1 MACCDCRREMNA
13 APGHFCPQYG
23 HRLSKSTA
31 SSVQAD
37 ALARMTNPSEGSGDV
52 QQVLAHPV
60 YASPPAPQMPQP
72 QPTVVYY
79 QQGGRPITAPRPTDR
94 EDEQGLEGPEGV
106 VDAAPARR
114 HVRVCALQRDVGRE
128 HRATRGLAV
137 RGRLRRRLGMVRH
150 RRGGGVVGSR
160 VRTAPIPAL
169 NPGTRPRRSGTRG
182 KRTWELF
189 TD

>member
-60 YASPPAPQMPQP
+60 YASPPAPQIPQP

-114 HVRVCALQRDVGRE
+114 HVRVSLSSAMSDANTARPVAWLCVAAFVG
-128 HRATRGLAV
+128 GLVWYVIA
-137 RGRLRRRLGMVRH
+137 
-150 RRGGGVVGSR
+150 GVG
-160 VRTAPIPAL
+160 ACWDH
-169 NPGTRPRRSGTRG
+169 G
-182 KRTWELF
+182 
-189 TD
+189 